1 MDSKKFNVVCPYC
14 NEIADVVAYKRIQ
27 KNKLKILYI
36 CPYCGNGDE
45 EEHFLYEEEKNVQA

>member
-36 CPYCGNGDE
+36 CPYCGHGDE
-45 EEHFLYEEEKNVQA
+45 EEHFLYEEE